1 MEAFCLTLFSS
12 SGRRDCVTSLR
23 DKNIFPTLGYA
34 ARSQV
39 RVMLFPKDVGQCV
52 VVTTR
57 RKASGLY
64 GVETRDAGN
73 CSVMYKVTP
82 YNKGL
87 LGPNAQ

>member
-1 MEAFCLTLFSS
+1 M
-12 SGRRDCVTSLR
+12 
-23 DKNIFPTLGYA
+23 
-34 ARSQV
+34 

-57 RKASGLY
+57 RRASGLY
-64 GVETRDAGN
+64 GVDTRDAGN

-87 LGPNAQ
+87 VGPNAQ